1 MVGLKATSLSGTRLF
16 GDFAAEIGASRHD
29 FSKPQV
35 LSADQLFQSGPKGGI
50 GSPQDLRYKRIL
62 RNEATL
68 QKAAESVIDRPYKLR
83 NALST
88 PDLLDA
94 PSKCLLDARQR
105 LGKVVGDKVQHAF
118 LETSFAPAR
127 SFMRTTRLSKLQKEV
142 SWARGFKEHFNAE
155 LQGSVSFIEAG
166 TEALQA
172 MHRAHALKKEA
183 FRAAQAAD
191 RENFTRSVRRR
202 SFAKNDESEI
212 VKLPGMREDTPPR
225 RPEEIVRETM
235 RMLKKW
241 KMHEE
246 VAHVLCDGLLSMAEV
261 CGDDFKEEMGRGGL
275 GVLASSVADLWSYKA
290 DVCRS
295 ALRLLAIASME
306 LFVAFLTEHLGD
318 NIMVMHLGL
327 EALNRMARDDPNA
340 LDTIARFG
348 GRELV
353 EKVEE
358 EWGNKDEMIYL
369 HALNLRRR
377 LKKTQVKSQVKKKKV
392 TIPPADLIR
401 IRELFDALDTDGS
414 GLIEEEELGM
424 AFQMIGMKLST
435 KELHEKFVKA
445 DLMQTGVLEWPEFLS
460 LISQY
465 GGEEGL
471 ESNFTEERLAELRDV
486 FNLFDEDGSG
496 SLDAEE
502 LNFVLRSVGLAPSE
516 SEVRRMIDE
525 VDADGSGMI
534 EWPEF
539 LFLMSKNVVKPDEQH
554 RFAFEFFDK
563 GKEGKIQKEDFVK
576 QMQSLSKDFTA
587 EELEMMFEEAKFEDG
602 DTEQLTY
609 KEFVKMMMR

>member
-1 MVGLKATSLSGTRLF
+1 MVGLKSSLGGSRLF

-35 LSADQLFQSGPKGGI
+35 LSADQLFQSGPKGGF

-68 QKAAESVIDRPYKLR
+68 QKAAESVMERPYKLR

-88 PDLLDA
+88 PELLDA
-94 PSKCLLDARQR
+94 PSKCLQDARQR

-127 SFMRTTRLSKLQKEV
+127 SFMRSSRLSKLRKEV
-142 SWARGFKEHFNAE
+142 SWARGYKEHFNPE
-155 LQGSVSFIEAG
+155 VKGSVSFMEAA
-166 TEALQA
+166 TEALKA
-172 MHRAHALKKEA
+172 MQRAHALKEET
-183 FRAAQAAD
+183 FRSAQLQD

-202 SFAKNDESEI
+202 SFAKNEEEI
-212 VKLPGMREDTPPR
+212 VKLPGTREATPPR
-225 RPEEIVRETM
+225 QPEEIVREAM
-235 RMLKKW
+235 RMLQKW
-241 KMHEE
+241 KLHEE
-246 VAHVLCDGLLSMAEV
+246 VAHVLCDALLSMAEV

-275 GVLASSVADLWSYKA
+275 GVLASSVADVWSSKA

-306 LFVAFLTEHLGD
+306 LFIAFLTEHLGD
-318 NIMVMHLGL
+318 SMMVVHLGL
-327 EALNRMARDDPNA
+327 EALNRMVREDPAA
-340 LDTIARFG
+340 LETVAIWG
-348 GRELV
+348 GRELL
-353 EKVEE
+353 EQVEE
-358 EWGNKDEMIYL
+358 EWGEKDEMIYL

-377 LKKTQVKSQVKKKKV
+377 LKKTKVKSQVPKKKV
-392 TIPPADLIR
+392 TIPPADVMR
-401 IRELFDALDTDGS
+401 IRGCFEAIDADGS
-414 GLIEEEELGM
+414 GLIEEPELGL
-424 AFQMIGMKLST
+424 AFQMIGMKLNS

-445 DLMQTGVLEWPEFLS
+445 DLTQNGVLEWPEFLF
-460 LISQY
+460 LMSQY
-465 GGEEGL
+465 SGDEGL

-563 GKEGKIQKEDFVK
+563 GKEGKIQKDDFVK